1 MTLGFARR
9 DYYRLL
15 QVDPEAHPE
24 IVRAAYRTLLRVLH
38 KHPDLGGDE
47 AQARLLI
54 EAYETLSN
62 PQRRA
67 AYNVWLRSHSTAQA
81 PASGLPADVNAF
93 IRTAL
98 SGYVDAPAAPFASR
112 FDLVLEAPAPGMERI
127 YAKGFPQLARAQWP
141 TAFTLC
147 RAVGIGHT
155 GLLPS
160 TNVIV
165 FASDRVED
173 LADFLTE
180 ATHYSA
186 HWAWTRCFIALCSY
200 PPMRLHPGAGRLSP
214 PSLRRLE
221 KACGRA
227 ARIPR

>member
-1 MTLGFARR
+1 MTLGFGRR

-24 IVRAAYRTLLRVLH
+24 ILRAAYRTLLRVLR

-81 PASGLPADVNAF
+81 AASGLPAEVKAF

-112 FDLVLEAPAPGMERI
+112 FDLVLDAPAPGMERI

-160 TNVIV
+160 TNVIL

-173 LADFLTE
+173 LADFLAE

-186 HWAWTRCFIALCSY
+186 HWAWTRRFIALCSY

>member
-1 MTLGFARR
+1 MTLGFGRR

-24 IVRAAYRTLLRVLH
+24 ILRAAYRTLLRVLR

-67 AYNVWLRSHSTAQA
+67 AYNVWLRSHSTTQA
-81 PASGLPADVNAF
+81 PASGLSAEVKDF

-112 FDLVLEAPAPGMERI
+112 FDLVIEAPAPGMERI

-160 TNVIV
+160 TNVIL

-173 LADFLTE
+173 LDGFLAE

-186 HWAWTRCFIALCSY
+186 HWAWTRRFIALCSY

>member
-1 MTLGFARR
+1 MSLDFARR
-9 DYYRLL
+9 DYYRVL
-15 QVDPEAHPE
+15 QVDEDAHPE
-24 IVRAAYRTLLRVLH
+24 IIRAAFRTLLRVLR

-54 EAYETLSN
+54 EAYETLN
-62 PQRRA
+62 HPQRRA
-67 AYNVWLRSHSTAQA
+67 AYNAWLRSHSATQA
-81 PASGLPADVNAF
+81 PASGLAAEVMDF
-93 IRTAL
+93 IRHAL
-98 SGYVDAPAAPFASR
+98 PGYVDAPAAPFASR

-127 YAKGFPQLARAQWP
+127 YSKGFPQLARAQWP

-147 RAVGIGHT
+147 RAVGIGQT

-160 TNVIV
+160 TTVIV

-173 LADFLTE
+173 LDGFLAE

-186 HWAWTRCFIALCSY
+186 HWAWNRRFIALCTY
-200 PPMRLHPGAGRLSP
+200 PPMRIHPGAGRLAP

-221 KACGRA
+221 KARGRA
-227 ARIPR
+227 ARILP